1 MLFEER
7 EEDERNW
14 KQDEVR
20 RVNESGYSFAFNGS
34 LRYSFPNLLNL
45 VTSIQYY
52 QYFGLMESVLQS
64 LREEFFVTQ
73 GDSSESGK
81 VTLSSC

>member
-1 MLFEER
+1 MLFS
-7 EEDERNW
+7 
-14 KQDEVR
+14 
-20 RVNESGYSFAFNGS
+20 ESLEFGADY
-34 LRYSFPNLLNL
+34 
-45 VTSIQYY
+45 TSIQYY